1 MSDKSDMRLHNYLEQ
16 VLGSKSSIRLL
27 RILVMYKHK
36 TFTLRSLAEQASV
49 SPQEASETLRE
60 LADLN
65 VVSLQPI
72 GRAFS
77 IKLNERSY
85 LLKRVIKPA
94 IEAEEETLKQL
105 IQLLKKHLSGK
116 VISAAIFGSV
126 ARREEKMKSDIDIFL
141 VATNKERALD
151 VVAHA
156 MGEIETVF
164 GSRLNP
170 IIMSDMEF
178 KSKIQSNLVKSVM
191 QESIH
196 ICGKKL
202 AELVL

>member
-1 MSDKSDMRLHNYLEQ
+1 MSDKSDMRFHYYLEQ
-16 VLGSKSSIRLL
+16 ILGSKSSIRLL

-36 TFTLRSLAEQASV
+36 VFTLRSLAEQANV
-49 SPQEASETLRE
+49 SPQEASDTLKE
-60 LADLN
+60 LAELN
-65 VVSLQPI
+65 IVSLQPV

-77 IKLNERSY
+77 IKLNEKSY
-85 LLKRVIKPA
+85 LLKRIIAPA
-94 IEAEEETLKQL
+94 VKAEEETLEQL

-116 VISAAIFGSV
+116 VVSAVIFGSV
-126 ARREEKMKSDIDIFL
+126 ARRQEKMSSDIDLFL
-141 VATNKERALD
+141 VAINKERAMD
-151 VVAHA
+151 VVAET

-170 IIMSDMEF
+170 IIMTDTEF

-202 AELVL
+202 VELV